1 MGRRSFSPVEL
12 RNLRQS
18 KLNAISQMQSSL
30 TSILIGGLACAL
42 LSTAIHI
49 GSTLANASGPNL
61 VLGIV
66 FGCLGC
72 LVGLTSGLI
81 AVWHYTSEKEVTLSR
96 STGVKMGA
104 LAGLVSALTG
114 FLMVRALM
122 IMGVLPTADDA
133 IDQMM
138 QNPALENS
146 DAGMETAMQVTE
158 IMMGW
163 GGLVVTLI
171 FGPLLGLLGGMIG
184 AALFKKGEPSDTE
197 FADGR

>member
-1 MGRRSFSPVEL
+1 
-12 RNLRQS
+12 
-18 KLNAISQMQSSL
+18 MQSSL